1 MRRVGSRAYT
11 VQRSSGRGAQSAR
24 KFIKKIIEQLNA
36 GSEPINWERIIR
48 PGPSVRTADRARWA
62 GFL

>member
-24 KFIKKIIEQLNA
+24 KFIKKSLN
-36 GSEPINWERIIR
+36 GSRR
-48 PGPSVRTADRARWA
+48 LQVD
-62 GFL
+62 